1 MKKLLPLVCV
11 IALAGCAPS
20 SDDGITEKDR
30 QAATRLDEIVKKSG
44 GEWEKISPSDREY
57 LVKEIAQGS
66 EISAK
71 KLVEGKAGKFNA
83 RPGGK

>member
-1 MKKLLPLVCV
+1 MKQLL
-11 IALAGCAPS
+11 ALLFVAVLFGCAPS
-20 SDDGITEKDR
+20 NDDGVSDKDR
-30 QAATRLDEIVKKSG
+30 QAASRLDEIVKKSG
-44 GEWEKISPSDREY
+44 GDWEKISQGDRDY
-57 LVKEIAQGS
+57 LVNEIAQGS